1 MKKYAPT
8 SFAARS
14 QLRKQVADVIVQEE
28 ARIANDYQKQHP
40 DMSRS
45 EALRLAA
52 KHLRRDRYG

>member
-1 MKKYAPT
+1 MKSAAPT
-8 SFAARS
+8 YSTTRRRLF
-14 QLRKQVADVIVQEE
+14 KQVADVIVQEE

-52 KHLRRDRYG
+52 KHLRRDKYG